1 MPIIKARSSSL
12 IQNVDLRGTPTAPTA
27 NRGTATTQLATTGFV
42 GNAVSDLIDSAP
54 NLLDTLNELALAIND
69 DASFATTVTNSI
81 ATKVALAGDTMTGF
95 LTLHAD
101 PSSNLHAA
109 TKQYVDAATLAITIN
124 STDDVSEGLNNLYYT
139 DTRVR
144 SAVSLTSDNQTVL
157 SYNSATGSFSYNHPT
172 SDGVLEGSTNQYYT
186 DARARSAVSLT
197 SDDAT
202 VLSYSSATGAFTFT
216 KQDTDKTVEGSTNL
230 YFTTARAR
238 QSISAGSNISYNSS
252 TGVISSTAAVDSV
265 NGQTGVVV
273 IGTDHVAEGSTNLYF
288 TSARAAASVS
298 LTTNDQNML
307 SYNSGTGA
315 FTFVKPSTDGISEGS
330 SNLYF
335 TDARARLAMS
345 VSGDLTYNS
354 TTGVIGFAL
363 SNHDTDDLAE
373 GAGNLYFT
381 DARARSAISLSTD
394 DGNILAY
401 DSSTGTFTF
410 VTPDTDS
417 IDEGSNNLYYT
428 DTRVRNAVGAIDA
441 GGDGSFSYNPA
452 DGQFTYT
459 GPSAAEARAH
469 FSATD
474 AGGDGSFSYDSST
487 GVFTYT
493 GPSAAEVRSH
503 ISVFE
508 IGSGDGSLTYD
519 SSTGVISYTGPS
531 AADVRAHFGDGKGIS
546 YNSASGVF
554 AIDFSEFSTSDVVES
569 GNLYHTVN
577 RVRAAISA
585 STGVTFNSGTGE
597 ISIGQ
602 PVAPSDNV
610 TFADVTVNGNLTV
623 TGTTTTINT
632 ETIELADNII
642 VLNSNASGAAS
653 QDAGIEVERGSDTN
667 VTLLWDEA
675 NNKWTIGSETFV
687 AGAVEA
693 TTVTATT
700 FIGSFTGQVTDISNF
715 DTDDLAEGA
724 GNLYFTDARAR
735 NSVSVTDVSGD
746 GSLSYNSSTGVI
758 TYTGPSASEVRA
770 HLSAN
775 DAGGDGSFSYDST
788 SGVFTY
794 TGPSAAE
801 ARAHFSANDLG
812 GDGSF
817 SYDSTSGV
825 FSYTG
830 PSSAEARAH
839 FSANDTGGDGSFSYD
854 SASGVFSYTGPS
866 AAETRAHFSATGD
879 LSYNSSTGVVN
890 FSMSNHDTDDLVEG
904 STNLYYT
911 DTRVRN
917 AVSLT
922 TDDATVMAYDATTG
936 AFTFDLG
943 NTNTDKVA
951 EGASN
956 LYFTTARARNSISAG
971 SNISYNSST
980 GVISSTAAVDSV
992 NGQTG
997 VVVLDTDD
1005 VAEGTTNLYYTNA
1018 RAQGAI
1024 SLTTDDA
1031 NILGYNSGT
1040 GTFTFV
1046 TPDTDSITEGAVNLY
1061 YTDARADGRIAAA
1074 SVMDLADVAMGGA
1087 TLDDGYTLVWSSA
1100 AQAFVPQDTTVSTAT
1115 TNFTANGTD
1124 TSFSLGVQVSAIE
1137 NTTVFINGL
1146 YQAPTYSYTLN
1157 TAGGVTSVVFDSA
1170 PEANDVVTVR
1180 YVTGGTLNVVGVL
1193 TENSSVDGG
1202 SF

>member
-95 LTLHAD
+95 LTLHAN

-144 SAVSLTSDNQTVL
+144 SAVSLTSDNTTVL
-157 SYNSATGSFSYNHPT
+157 DYDSATGSFSYNHPT
-172 SDGVLEGSTNQYYT
+172 SDGVLEGATNQYYT
-186 DARARSAVSLT
+186 NARARSAVSLT

-238 QSISAGSNISYNSS
+238 QSISAGSNISYDSS
-252 TGVISSTAAVDSV
+252 TGIISSTAAVDSV

-273 IGTDHVAEGSTNLYF
+273 IGTDDVAEGSTNLYF

-335 TDARARLAMS
+335 TDARARDAMS

-354 TTGVIGFAL
+354 TTGVVGFAL

-373 GAGNLYFT
+373 GVTKLYYA
-381 DARARSAISLSTD
+381 DGRARSAIGLSTD

-401 DSSTGTFTF
+401 DSITGTFTF
-410 VTPDTDS
+410 VTPSTDS

-428 DTRVRNAVGAIDA
+428 DTRVRSAVGAIDA

-459 GPSAAEARAH
+459 GPSDAETRAH

-508 IGSGDGSLTYD
+508 IGSGDGELTYD

-531 AADVRAHFGDGKGIS
+531 AADVRAHFGDGQGIS

-554 AIDFSEFSTSDVVES
+554 AIDFSEFSTSDVVEG

-602 PVAPSDNV
+602 PVAPSDSV
-610 TFADVTVNGNLTV
+610 TFVDVTVNGNLTV

-687 AGAVEA
+687 AGTVEA
-693 TTVTATT
+693 TTVMATT
-700 FIGSFTGQVTDISNF
+700 FVGSFTGQVTDISNF

-775 DAGGDGSFSYDST
+775 DLGGDGSFSYDST

-879 LSYNSSTGVVN
+879 LSYNSSTGVVD

-911 DTRVRN
+911 NTRVRN

-956 LYFTTARARNSISAG
+956 LYFTTARARQSISAG
-971 SNISYNSST
+971 SNISYDSST
-980 GVISSTAAVDSV
+980 GIISSTAAVDSV

-997 VVVLDTDD
+997 VVVLGTDD
-1005 VAEGTTNLYYTNA
+1005 VAEGSTNLYYTNA

-1046 TPDTDSITEGAVNLY
+1046 TPSTDSITEGAVNLY

-1074 SVMDLADVAMGGA
+1074 SVMDLADVDMGGA

-1100 AQAFVPQDTTVSTAT
+1100 AQAWVPQDTTLSTVT

-1157 TAGGVTSVVFDSA
+1157 IAGGVTSVVFDSA

-1180 YVTGGTLNVVGVL
+1180 YVTGGALNTVGVL

-1202 SF
+1202 GF